1 MLLRYHQVV
10 INWEIAEVKDLDQ
23 ELKQLVSVYRDAN
36 HNFAKQ
42 KADIL
47 FNKYPKD
54 ISLFTTIG
62 VLFLQNKKFKD
73 AIIVF
78 NKLLKINPRD
88 VNIYHNLGVAWTQL
102 NNIDEAIKFYLKA
115 ETLNSKVSLTYYNL
129 GTLYSIKK
137 KI

>member
-1 MLLRYHQVV
+1 MLLRYHQVA
-10 INWEIAEVKDLDQ
+10 IDLEIIEVKDLDQ
-23 ELKQLVSVYRDAN
+23 ELKQFVSDYHDAT

-54 ISLFTTIG
+54 ISLFNTIG

-78 NKLLKINPRD
+78 NKLLNLNLKI
-88 VNIYHNLGVAWTQL
+88 
-102 NNIDEAIKFYLKA
+102 
-115 ETLNSKVSLTYYNL
+115 
-129 GTLYSIKK
+129 
-137 KI
+137 